1 MVQELLKNL
10 LKVFSDFSLSKSGRN
25 GGWDAFTFLYKVL
38 YWIFLT
44 KMNPEFWISR
54 LFCTLFWNSQFS
66 SETAKTTN
74 NNKILVFWGKVSL
87 AYPQTSKKFL
97 LLSISK
103 QQKTDMK
110 GRSNKKGDPESLRRG
125 VVPISRGFSFFVGL
139 ALKASQSSS
148 LFCRPFPMHQN

>member
-54 LFCTLFWNSQFS
+54 LFCTLFWNSQFGENPPKQQITKKS
-66 SETAKTTN
+66 W
-74 NNKILVFWGKVSL
+74 FFGGKVSL
-87 AYPQTSKKFL
+87 AYPQTSKKVR